1 MWLFILNAVKLS
13 AFPGLFSRIII
24 FFFYLQDILYKDKD
38 VVFTP
43 CYAIVAFGSEVLWPP

>member
-24 FFFYLQDILYKDKD
+24 FFYLQDILYKDKD